1 MFWKQLDE
9 QYFRDVDLDD
19 ARVSLDEL
27 IKSVATPI
35 DNEDRYCHAPFPA
48 KTLNMGGN
56 SGPKHVRQWY
66 NNRATPKPSQ
76 IMNREINSNLGFIQ
90 NEDWN
95 ASDTKQGQLSL
106 LKKIS
111 SEELGFFECK

>member
-1 MFWKQLDE
+1 
-9 QYFRDVDLDD
+9 
-19 ARVSLDEL
+19 
-27 IKSVATPI
+27 
-35 DNEDRYCHAPFPA
+35 
-48 KTLNMGGN
+48 
-56 SGPKHVRQWY
+56 
-66 NNRATPKPSQ
+66 
-76 IMNREINSNLGFIQ
+76 MNREINSNLGFIQ